1 MVQLSSITGVSPL
14 HPPLSWIVIL
24 LVSLLHSSL
33 AWADYEMLDVALA
46 PSVQNREPVEAFSPS
61 AHCEKDKNGKTGKT
75 AIPTIDSSETDKVF
89 FWTRLSSATEGK
101 IRHAWHLQKDEGWE
115 VIAEVD
121 LSIRTSSSYRMW
133 SSKTLR
139 PDLHIGEWMIV
150 VSPADQPERIL
161 CITRFSIQ

>member
-1 MVQLSSITGVSPL
+1 MIQSSPITGVSPL
-14 HPPLSWIVIL
+14 LPRLDWIFFLMAFL
-24 LVSLLHSSL
+24 LPSSF

-46 PSVQNREPVEAFSPS
+46 PSVQNREPIESFSPS
-61 AHCEKDKNGKTGKT
+61 AHCEKDKNGKT
-75 AIPTIDSSETDKVF
+75 AIPTIDSSVTDKVF
-89 FWTRLSSATEGK
+89 FWSRLSSSTEGK

-115 VIAEVD
+115 VIAKVD
-121 LSIRTSSSYRMW
+121 LRIRASSSYRMW

-150 VSPADQPERIL
+150 VSPADQPEQIL